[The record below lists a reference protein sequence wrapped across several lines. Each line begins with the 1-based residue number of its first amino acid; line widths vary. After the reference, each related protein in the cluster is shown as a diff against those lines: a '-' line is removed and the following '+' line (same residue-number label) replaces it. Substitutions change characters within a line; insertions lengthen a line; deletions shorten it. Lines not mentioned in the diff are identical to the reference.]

1 MNERASL
8 DRPET
13 PHGNGEVRTRKTVK
27 KALGVG
33 NKAIN
38 KNMQA
43 SAKDKETKEPNADL
57 AEGKRNERP
66 RARSNGTN
74 ERTGKKKQAEKGTVT
89 AGTRTKKTLC
99 KRSLASE
106 FSNCPD
112 ARLDPVRSF
121 FLSHT

>member
-38 KNMQA
+38 KTCKRVQRTKKLKSQA
-43 SAKDKETKEPNADL
+43 RIWRKEKGTSDRVRDRTEPMSGQ
-57 AEGKRNERP
+57 AE
-66 RARSNGTN
+66 
-74 ERTGKKKQAEKGTVT
+74 KKQAEKGTVT
-89 AGTRTKKTLC
+89 AGTRTKN
-99 KRSLASE
+99 
-106 FSNCPD
+106 F
-112 ARLDPVRSF
+112 VRAV
-121 FLSHT
+121 TRK

>member
-1 MNERASL
+1 MSTHRWTAQKRRTATGRREREKRS
-8 DRPET
+8 
-13 PHGNGEVRTRKTVK
+13 K

-43 SAKDKETKEPNADL
+43 SAKDKETKEPSAIL

-74 ERTGKKKQAEKGTVT
+74 ERTG
-89 AGTRTKKTLC
+89 
-99 KRSLASE
+99 
-106 FSNCPD
+106 
-112 ARLDPVRSF
+112 
-121 FLSHT
+121 

>member
-38 KNMQA
+38 KSMQA

-89 AGTRTKKTLC
+89 AGTRTKN
-99 KRSLASE
+99 
-106 FSNCPD
+106 F
-112 ARLDPVRSF
+112 VRAV
-121 FLSHT
+121 TRK